1 MNRSMTQKR
10 RNELKENF
18 GLFDKDGDGTIRYPN
33 HVLISDMYSL
43 ILSFFFN
50 HSANELG
57 TVMKSVGYQPT
68 EEEVSKLIKKA
79 DSDGSGV
86 IEFEEFVEMMGD
98 YEVIGEEDI
107 ISAFK
112 MFDRNGD
119 GVISRSELK

>member
-1 MNRSMTQKR
+1 MP
-10 RNELKENF
+10 L
-18 GLFDKDGDGTIRYPN
+18 
-33 HVLISDMYSL
+33 
-43 ILSFFFN
+43 FFN

-68 EEEVSKLIKKA
+68 EADVAKLIKKA

-119 GVISRSELK
+119 GTISAAEFQNALIRMNIYIPAEVRVNVENFLLLS

>member
-1 MNRSMTQKR
+1 MTQKR

-43 ILSFFFN
+43 ILSFFSN

-68 EEEVSKLIKKA
+68 EAEVSKLIKKA

>member
-1 MNRSMTQKR
+1 MT
-10 RNELKENF
+10 
-18 GLFDKDGDGTIRYPN
+18 GTHFLP
-33 HVLISDMYSL
+33 L
-43 ILSFFFN
+43 FFN

-68 EEEVSKLIKKA
+68 EADVAKLIKKA